1 MEKKNK
7 KVSTTFTI
15 NRQIMEL
22 LKDTS
27 NKSKLVEWVLLKHFK
42 ENGFDVDKI
51 IL

>member
-1 MEKKNK
+1 MKGKN

-27 NKSKLVEWVLLKHFK
+27 NKSKLVEWVLLNHFK
-42 ENGFDVDKI
+42 ENGINVEKI